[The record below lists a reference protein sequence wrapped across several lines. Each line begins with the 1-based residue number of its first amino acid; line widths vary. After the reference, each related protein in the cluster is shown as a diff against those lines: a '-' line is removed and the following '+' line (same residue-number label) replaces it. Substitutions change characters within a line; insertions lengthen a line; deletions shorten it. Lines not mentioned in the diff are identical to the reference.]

1 MNLYKNRLCCHF
13 SLVKVFLIN
22 PNRLSCRRRSVLS
35 FLLHPI
41 GFCDIFST
49 SLSIDSIR
57 AKTMRI
63 LAIETSCDDTGAAV
77 ILNGRKIL
85 SNVVSSQ
92 VPIHQKYGG
101 VVPELASRRHIE
113 MIVPIVTEALG
124 TAKVTLREIDGI
136 AVTQG
141 PGLIGSLLVGLSFAK
156 SLSFATG
163 LPLVGVNHIEAHLS
177 AIFLEK
183 VTPKFPFIGLVVSG
197 GHTSLFRVDGFGKFR
212 RLGQTRD
219 DAAGEAFDK
228 VAKLLGL
235 GYPGGPIIDE
245 LSKRG
250 NPKAIRFPR
259 PSLGKNSF
267 DFSFSGIKT
276 AVVNY
281 VKSHPEALGTHPEE
295 LIRDIVSSFQEAVVE
310 VLVKKTIEAAQH
322 ERLKR
327 VVLSG
332 GVAANRLLRERVK
345 EQASECNIVVYI
357 PLPSFCTD
365 NAAMVGV
372 AGYEYL
378 KRGIRAPLSLNAFSN
393 MPL

>member
-1 MNLYKNRLCCHF
+1 
-13 SLVKVFLIN
+13 V
-22 PNRLSCRRRSVLS
+22 
-35 FLLHPI
+35 
-41 GFCDIFST
+41 
-49 SLSIDSIR
+49 
-57 AKTMRI
+57 

-77 ILNGRKIL
+77 ILDGRKIL

-92 VPIHQKYGG
+92 VSIHQKYGG

-113 MIVPIVTEALG
+113 SIVPIVAEALEQ
-124 TAKVTLREIDGI
+124 AKVTLRDIEGI

-141 PGLIGSLLVGLSFAK
+141 PGLVGSLLVGLSFAK
-156 SLSFATG
+156 SLSFITG
-163 LPLVGVNHIEAHLS
+163 VPFVGVNHIEAHLS
-177 AIFLEK
+177 AIFLEEK
-183 VTPKFPFIGLVVSG
+183 SPKFPFIGLVVSG
-197 GHTSLFRVDGFGKFR
+197 GHTSLFRMDGFGKYK

-259 PSLGKNSF
+259 ASLGKDSF
-267 DFSFSGIKT
+267 DFSFSGLKT

-281 VKSHPEALGTHPEE
+281 VKSHPEPTTGYPKD
-295 LIRDIVSSFQEAVVE
+295 LIRDIVSSFQEAVVD
-310 VLVKKTIEAAQH
+310 VLVKKTLQAAQH
-322 ERLKR
+322 GKLRR

-332 GVAANRLLRERVK
+332 GVAANGRLRQRIEEEASQEKVK
-345 EQASECNIVVYI
+345 VYI
-357 PLPSFCTD
+357 PSASFCTD

-372 AGYEYL
+372 VGYEYL
-378 KRGIRAPLSLNAFSN
+378 KRGIRSPYSLNAFSN
-393 MPL
+393 LPL

>member
-1 MNLYKNRLCCHF
+1 
-13 SLVKVFLIN
+13 LVPGN
-22 PNRLSCRRRSVLS
+22 P
-35 FLLHPI
+35 HQGI
-41 GFCDIFST
+41 
-49 SLSIDSIR
+49 
-57 AKTMRI
+57 AMRV

-77 ILNGRKIL
+77 LLDGRKIL

-92 VPIHQKYGG
+92 VSIHQKYGG

-113 MIVPIVTEALG
+113 SIVPIVTEALE
-124 TAKVTLREIDGI
+124 TAKLTLGQIDGI

-141 PGLIGSLLVGLSFAK
+141 PGLVGSLLVGLSFAK
-156 SLSFATG
+156 SLSFAMG
-163 LPLVGVNHIEAHLS
+163 LPLVGVNHVEAHLS
-177 AIFLEK
+177 AIFLEEK
-183 VTPKFPFIGLVVSG
+183 PPRFPFIGLVVSG

-245 LSKRG
+245 LSRKG
-250 NPKAIRFPR
+250 NSKAIRFPR

-267 DFSFSGIKT
+267 DFSFSGLKT

-281 VKSHPEALGTHPEE
+281 VKAHPETPQSYSNE
-295 LIRDIVSSFQEAVVE
+295 LIRNIVSSFQEAVVD
-310 VLVKKTIEAAQH
+310 VLVKKTLQAAQH
-322 ERLKR
+322 EGLKK

-332 GVAANRLLRERVK
+332 GVAANRVLRERMVEEARDQK
-345 EQASECNIVVYI
+345 VRVYVPS
-357 PLPSFCTD
+357 PLFCTD

-372 AGYEYL
+372 VGYEYL
-378 KRGIRAPLSLNAFSN
+378 KRGVRAPLSLNAFSN
-393 MPL
+393 MPF

>member
-1 MNLYKNRLCCHF
+1 M
-13 SLVKVFLIN
+13 
-22 PNRLSCRRRSVLS
+22 
-35 FLLHPI
+35 
-41 GFCDIFST
+41 
-49 SLSIDSIR
+49 
-57 AKTMRI
+57 

-77 ILNGRKIL
+77 LLDGRKIL

-92 VPIHQKYGG
+92 VSIHQKYGG

-113 MIVPIVTEALG
+113 SIVPIVTEALEG
-124 TAKVTLREIDGI
+124 AKLTLKEIDGI

-141 PGLIGSLLVGLSFAK
+141 PGLVGSLLVGLSFAK
-156 SLSFATG
+156 SLSLATG

-177 AIFLEK
+177 AIFLEENHL
-183 VTPKFPFIGLVVSG
+183 KFPFIGLVVSG
-197 GHTSLFRVDGFGKFR
+197 GHTSLFRVEGFGKFR

-245 LSKRG
+245 LSKTG

-259 PSLGKNSF
+259 ASLGKNSL

-281 VKSHPEALGTHPEE
+281 VKTHPEIPKGYSEE
-295 LIRDIVSSFQEAVVE
+295 LIRNIVSSFQEAVVE
-310 VLVKKTIEAAQH
+310 VLVKKTLQAAQH
-322 ERLKR
+322 ERLKK

-332 GVAANRLLRERVK
+332 GVAANGLLRQRVM
-345 EQASECNIVVYI
+345 EEASDQKVRVYI
-357 PLPSFCTD
+357 PSPPLCTD

-372 AGYEYL
+372 VGYEYL
-378 KRGIRAPLSLNAFSN
+378 KRGIRSPLSLNAFSN
-393 MPL
+393 LPLSFL